1 MQNSFIH
8 IIMENNSFITG
19 MLISLV
25 FALLR
30 YIEAKFI
37 KKQPMILKQ
46 TVQEILMVYLSYIA
60 GVFLYGQIV
69 DPMNKLKSS
78 PSVFTTDPDF

>member
-1 MQNSFIH
+1 
-8 IIMENNSFITG
+8 MESNTFITG
-19 MLISLV
+19 ILISLV

-30 YIEAKFI
+30 YIEAKLI
-37 KKQPMILKQ
+37 KKQPIVLKQ
-46 TVQEILMVYLSYIA
+46 TVQEILMVYLSYIL

-69 DPMNKLKSS
+69 DPMNKLTSS

>member
-1 MQNSFIH
+1 
-8 IIMENNSFITG
+8 
-19 MLISLV
+19 
-25 FALLR
+25 LR

-46 TVQEILMVYLSYIA
+46 MVQEILMVYLSYIA
-60 GVFLYGQIV
+60 GVFLHGQIV

>member
-1 MQNSFIH
+1 MD
-8 IIMENNSFITG
+8 NNTFITG
-19 MLISLV
+19 ILISLV

-46 TVQEILMVYLSYIA
+46 TAQEILMVYLGYVL
-60 GVFLYGQIV
+60 GVFLHGQIV
-69 DPMNKLKSS
+69 DPMNKLNSS

>member
-1 MQNSFIH
+1 
-8 IIMENNSFITG
+8 MENNNLITG
-19 MLISLV
+19 ILISLV

-30 YIEAKFI
+30 YIESKFI
-37 KKQPMILKQ
+37 KKKPIVLKQ
-46 TVQEILMVYLSYIA
+46 IFQEVLMIYLSYIL

-69 DPMNKLKSS
+69 DPMNKLASS

>member
-1 MQNSFIH
+1 MD
-8 IIMENNSFITG
+8 NNTFITG
-19 MLISLV
+19 VLISLV

-46 TVQEILMVYLSYIA
+46 TVQEILMVYLSYLLGI
-60 GVFLYGQIV
+60 FLYGQIV
-69 DPMNKLKSS
+69 DPMNKLNSS

>member
-1 MQNSFIH
+1 
-8 IIMENNSFITG
+8 MESNTFITG
-19 MLISLV
+19 ILISLV

-30 YIEAKFI
+30 YIEAKLI
-37 KKQPMILKQ
+37 KKQSLVLKQ
-46 TVQEILMVYLSYIA
+46 TVQEILMVYLSYIL

-69 DPMNKLKSS
+69 DPMNKLASS

>member
-1 MQNSFIH
+1 MD
-8 IIMENNSFITG
+8 NNTFITG
-19 MLISLV
+19 ILISLV

-46 TVQEILMVYLSYIA
+46 MVQEILMVYLSYIA
-60 GVFLYGQIV
+60 GVFLHGQIV

>member
-1 MQNSFIH
+1 MD
-8 IIMENNSFITG
+8 NNTFITG
-19 MLISLV
+19 VLISLV

-46 TVQEILMVYLSYIA
+46 TVQEVLMVYLSYLLGI
-60 GVFLYGQIV
+60 FLYGQIV
-69 DPMNKLKSS
+69 DPMNKFNSS

>member
-1 MQNSFIH
+1 MD
-8 IIMENNSFITG
+8 NNTFITG
-19 MLISLV
+19 VLISLV

-46 TVQEILMVYLSYIA
+46 TVQEVLCI
-60 GVFLYGQIV
+60 F
-69 DPMNKLKSS
+69 KLFIGNIFIWTNS
-78 PSVFTTDPDF
+78 

>member
-1 MQNSFIH
+1 MD
-8 IIMENNSFITG
+8 NNTFITG
-19 MLISLV
+19 ILISLV

-46 TVQEILMVYLSYIA
+46 MVQEILMVYLSYIT
-60 GVFLYGQIV
+60 GVFLHGQIV